1 MTDRQPTPFNSPLET
16 GVRALAILAA
26 SFPRAHDLHR
36 LVQYDYL
43 TVHSADADGP
53 PSLHAALPLRSGEL
67 LVRRGLVER
76 GLQLM
81 TSRELIRREANQEG
95 ILYGAEERAG
105 PFLDSLRSQYMLD
118 LRERAAWV
126 VRRFDEFSAEGL
138 DALTK
143 RLFQAWTT
151 EFQPVQLN
159 LSADPLP

>member
-1 MTDRQPTPFNSPLET
+1 MTERWPTPFNSPLET

-26 SFPRAHDLHR
+26 AFPRAHDLHR

-53 PSLHAALPLRSGEL
+53 PSLHAAIPLRSGEP

-81 TSRELIRREANQEG
+81 MSRELIGREARQEG
-95 ILYGAEERAG
+95 ILYRAEERAG
-105 PFLDSLRSQYMLD
+105 PFLDNLQSPYMVD

-126 VRRFDEFSAEGL
+126 VGRFDGLSAESL
-138 DALTK
+138 DVLTK
-143 RLFQAWTT
+143 SLFQAWTT
-151 EFQPVQLN
+151 EFQPVQLS